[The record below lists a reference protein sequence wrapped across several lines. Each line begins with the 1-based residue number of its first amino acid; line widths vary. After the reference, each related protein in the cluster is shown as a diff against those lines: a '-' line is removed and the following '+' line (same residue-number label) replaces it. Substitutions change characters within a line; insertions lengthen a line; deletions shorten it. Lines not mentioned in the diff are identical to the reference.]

1 MAIGAKKK
9 KRIMSSEELSSFCDQ
24 ITLMLSSGMT
34 LRDGI
39 EMLAEDEMKGND
51 GGNKA
56 HPYSKLYKVVDETG
70 SLYVAMKENEEDW
83 PSYMIEMVD
92 IGEQTGRLEDIMV
105 SLSTY
110 YQREGRIRSAA
121 VSAITYPLVLG
132 VMLVVIIGI
141 LLWRVLPIFRRV
153 LASLGVDSSSSGSV
167 LMSVGAW
174 AGWIVL
180 GLIALIVIAAIVVV
194 ILMKTKYRE
203 SVINFLKNLF
213 PPAKKLAEKLS
224 ASRVAGIL
232 GLMLQSGFPME
243 NALEMAPAALAD
255 QESIKK
261 VKFIREEMKK
271 DQTFSEALSKS
282 GLFADFHNRML
293 KVGAASGHEPQV
305 MEKIAQIYEEQVE
318 DGLDHLISI
327 VEPTLVA
334 LLSIVIGAILLS
346 VMLPMAG
353 VLSSM

>member
-1 MAIGAKKK
+1 MANGANRK

-24 ITLMLSSGMT
+24 IALMLSSGMT

-39 EMLAEDEMKGND
+39 EMLAEDEMKN
-51 GGNKA
+51 NEKV
-56 HPYSKLYKVVDETG
+56 HPYTNLYRVVDETG
-70 SLYVAMKENEEDW
+70 SLYIAMKENEDEW

-121 VSAITYPLVLG
+121 VSAVTYPLVLG

-153 LASLGVDSSSSGSV
+153 LSSLGVDSSSSGSV
-167 LMSVGAW
+167 LMKVGSW

-180 GLIALIVIAAIVVV
+180 GLIALVVLCGIVIL
-194 ILMKTKYRE
+194 ILTKTKYKDK
-203 SVINFLKNLF
+203 VLGFLKNLF
-213 PPAKKLAEKLS
+213 PPVRKLTEKLS

-243 NALEMAPAALAD
+243 NALQMAPAALAD
-255 QESIKK
+255 QESIDK
-261 VKFIREEMKK
+261 VNFIRNEMKDK
-271 DQTFSEALSKS
+271 DLTFQEALSES
-282 GLFADFHNRML
+282 GLFADFYNP
-293 KVGAASGHEPQV
+293 S
-305 MEKIAQIYEEQVE
+305 
-318 DGLDHLISI
+318 
-327 VEPTLVA
+327 
-334 LLSIVIGAILLS
+334 
-346 VMLPMAG
+346 LPWATTFCFCIFA
-353 VLSSM
+353 

>member
-1 MAIGAKKK
+1 MAIGGKKK
-9 KRIMSSEELSSFCDQ
+9 GRIMSSEELSSFCDQ
-24 ITLMLSSGMT
+24 IALMLSSGMT

-39 EMLAEDEMKGND
+39 EMLAEDEMKDKSLKNR
-51 GGNKA
+51 
-56 HPYSKLYKVVDETG
+56 PYTNLYKIVDETG
-70 SLYVAMKENEEDW
+70 SLYVALKENEEDW

-92 IGEQTGRLEDIMV
+92 IGEQTGRLEDIMI

-121 VSAITYPLVLG
+121 TSAITYPLVLG

-153 LASLGVDSSSSGSV
+153 LASLGVGASSSGSV
-167 LMSVGAW
+167 LMEIGTWVGW
-174 AGWIVL
+174 GVLILIGLIVL
-180 GLIALIVIAAIVVV
+180 AAIVIA
-194 ILMKTKYRE
+194 ILMKTKARDG
-203 SVINFLKNLF
+203 VLKFLKNLF
-213 PPAKKLAEKLS
+213 PPVRRLSEKLS

-232 GLMLQSGFPME
+232 SLMLSSGFPME

-255 QESIKK
+255 QESIDK
-261 VKFIREEMKK
+261 VAGLRKNMQEG
-271 DQTFSEALSKS
+271 DTFSEALSKS
-282 GLFADFHNRML
+282 GLFADFHHRMM
-293 KVGAASGHEPQV
+293 KVAAASGHEPQV
-305 MEKIAQIYEEQVE
+305 MGKIAEIYEEQVE

-334 LLSIVIGAILLS
+334 LLCVVIGAILLS

-353 VLSSM
+353 VLSAM

>member
-1 MAIGAKKK
+1 MANGAKKK

-24 ITLMLSSGMT
+24 IALMLSSGMT

-51 GGNKA
+51 KV
-56 HPYSKLYKVVDETG
+56 HPYTNLYKVVDETG

-92 IGEQTGRLEDIMV
+92 IGEQTGRLEDIML

-167 LMSVGAW
+167 LMKFGAV
-174 AGWIVL
+174 AGWVVL
-180 GLIALIVIAAIVVV
+180 GLIGLVVLAAIVII
-194 ILMKTKYRE
+194 ILTKTKMKDKTI
-203 SVINFLKNLF
+203 SFLKNLF
-213 PPAKKLAEKLS
+213 PPVRKLTEKLS

-232 GLMLQSGFPME
+232 GLMMQSGFPME

-255 QESIKK
+255 QESVEK

-271 DQTFSEALSKS
+271 DLTFQEALAKS
-282 GLFADFHNRML
+282 GLFADFYNRMV

-305 MEKIAQIYEEQVE
+305 MEKIAEIYEEQVE

-353 VLSSM
+353 VLGSM

>member
-1 MAIGAKKK
+1 MAIGGKKK
-9 KRIMSSEELSSFCDQ
+9 GRIMSSEELSSFCDQ
-24 ITLMLSSGMT
+24 IALMLSSGLT

-39 EMLAEDEMKGND
+39 EMLADDVMKDKSLKNR
-51 GGNKA
+51 
-56 HPYSKLYKVVDETG
+56 PYTNLYKVVDETG
-70 SLYVAMKENEEDW
+70 SLYVALKENEEDW
-83 PSYMIEMVD
+83 PSYMVEMVD

-121 VSAITYPLVLG
+121 TSAITYPLVLS

-153 LASLGVDSSSSGSV
+153 LASLGVGASSSGSV
-167 LMSVGAW
+167 LMQIGTWVGW
-174 AGWIVL
+174 GVL
-180 GLIALIVIAAIVVV
+180 ILIGLVVVAAIVIA
-194 ILMKTKYRE
+194 ILMKTKARE
-203 SVINFLKNLF
+203 GVLKFLKNLF
-213 PPAKKLAEKLS
+213 PPVRRLTEKLS

-232 GLMLQSGFPME
+232 SLMLSSGFPME

-255 QESIKK
+255 QESIEK
-261 VKFIREEMKK
+261 VGQIRQDMIAG
-271 DQTFSEALSKS
+271 DTFSDALSKS

-305 MEKIAQIYEEQVE
+305 MGKIAEIYEQQVE

-334 LLSIVIGAILLS
+334 LLCVVIGAILLS

-353 VLSSM
+353 VLSAM

>member
-24 ITLMLSSGMT
+24 IALMLSSGMT

-39 EMLAEDEMKGND
+39 EMLAEDEQKGKD
-51 GGNKA
+51 KV
-56 HPYSKLYKVVDETG
+56 HPYTNLYKVVDETG
-70 SLYVAMKENEEDW
+70 SLYVAMKENEQDW

-92 IGEQTGRLEDIMV
+92 IGEQTGRLEDIMH

-132 VMLVVIIGI
+132 IMLVVIIGI

-153 LASLGVDSSSSGSV
+153 LESLGVNASGGGSV

-180 GLIALIVIAAIVVV
+180 GLIALVVICAIVIA
-194 ILMKTKYRE
+194 ILMQTKARNK
-203 SVINFLKNLF
+203 VLNFLKNLF
-213 PPAKKLAEKLS
+213 PPVKRLTEKLS

-232 GLMLQSGFPME
+232 GLMLSSGFPME

-255 QESIKK
+255 QESINK
-261 VKFIREEMKK
+261 VNFIREEMKK
-271 DQTFSEALSKS
+271 GETFSDALSRS

-305 MEKIAQIYEEQVE
+305 MEKIAEIYEVQVE

>member
-1 MAIGAKKK
+1 MADGAKKK

-24 ITLMLSSGMT
+24 IALMLSSGMT

-39 EMLAEDEMKGND
+39 EMLAEDEQKGND
-51 GGNKA
+51 KV
-56 HPYSKLYKVVDETG
+56 HPYTNLYKVVDETG
-70 SLYVAMKENEEDW
+70 SLYVAMKENEDEW

-92 IGEQTGRLEDIMV
+92 IGEQTGRLEDIMN

-153 LASLGVDSSSSGSV
+153 LASLGVDSSSGGSV
-167 LMSVGAW
+167 LMQVGSW

-180 GLIALIVIAAIVVV
+180 GLIALVVLCAVVIVI
-194 ILMKTKYRE
+194 LTKTKHKDK
-203 SVINFLKNLF
+203 VLAFLKNLF
-213 PPAKKLAEKLS
+213 PPVRKLTEKLS

-243 NALEMAPAALAD
+243 NALQMAPAALAD
-255 QESIKK
+255 QESIDK
-261 VKFIREEMKK
+261 VNFIREQMKSR
-271 DQTFSEALSKS
+271 DLTFQEALNESH
-282 GLFADFHNRML
+282 LFADFYNRMV

-305 MEKIAQIYEEQVE
+305 MEKIAEIYEEQVE

-334 LLSIVIGAILLS
+334 LLSVVIGAILLS